1 MTTTRRL
8 SAAYESRMATLAA
21 QLIKQRAEIKA
32 RVERRVAA

>member
-1 MTTTRRL
+1 MSTIRRL
-8 SAAYESRMATLAA
+8 STAYYQRMATLAA